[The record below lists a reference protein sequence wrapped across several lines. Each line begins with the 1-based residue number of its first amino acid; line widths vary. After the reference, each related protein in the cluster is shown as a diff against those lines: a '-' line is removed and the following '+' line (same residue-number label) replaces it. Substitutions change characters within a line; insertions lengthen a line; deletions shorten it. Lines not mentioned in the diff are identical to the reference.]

1 MKATSYLLFLT
12 LLYAVFSSC
21 TKKTTVNPT
30 KVGDTV
36 VNPYASAHVYVVGSG
51 PAPTG
56 LSATCWVDGT
66 PQYLSDNTPQSIAN
80 SIVIQ
85 GSDVYEAGWT
95 NALYGADIA
104 AYWKNGVET
113 QLTSCGK
120 VSQANGI
127 AVSGNDIYVAGVVY
141 NTNGLHQAVYWKNG
155 VMTALTDSNTVAKA
169 FAIAVSGQDVYIAG
183 YMDNSAVYW
192 KNGVSYT
199 LNPDPSMD
207 PALYSAIANSVNI
220 IGNDLYFAGSIATYS
235 TIGIVSWKNGI
246 ATQYHD
252 GTICSI
258 SQTAGAMFTNGQDV
272 YLAGYTKDPKT
283 LKAIATYW
291 KNGVEKKITDGTTN
305 AEADAITAN
314 GSDVYISGLLNGN
327 ATLWKNGSPV
337 QLNNTSSP
345 TATTGI
351 IVVPK

>member
-1 MKATSYLLFLT
+1 MNAVRS
-12 LLYAVFSSC
+12 LYFAAIPLVIFCSC
-21 TKKTTVNPT
+21 SKKGSVNPAKIT
-30 KVGDTV
+30 DTTFK
-36 VNPYASAHVYVVGSG
+36 PYNTADVYVVGSG

-56 LSATCWVDGT
+56 LGATCWVDGI
-66 PQYLSDNTPQSIAN
+66 PQYLGDNTPQSIAN
-80 SIVIQ
+80 AIVIQ
-85 GSDVYEAGWT
+85 GKDVYEAGWT

-104 AYWKNGVET
+104 TYWKNGVET
-113 QLTSCGK
+113 QLTSGTV

-155 VMTALTDSNTVAKA
+155 VMTTLTDANTVAKA
-169 FAIAVSGQDVYIAG
+169 FAIAVSGQDVYVAG
-183 YMDNSAVYW
+183 YIDNSAVYW

-199 LNPDPSMD
+199 LNPDPSTD
-207 PALYSAIANSVNI
+207 PALYSAIANSISIV
-220 IGNDLYFAGSIATYS
+220 GNDLYFAGSIATYS
-235 TIGIVSWKNGI
+235 TIGIVSWKNGV